1 MSNFPKSFLRLFL
14 FAAFCTAAVNISAA
28 EFINPVL
35 KATHNGCTSNN
46 LQPAR
51 FTLEV
56 NENERIKLCQAI
68 DKITNKLNSTNWSP
82 ELSDELQ
89 NIWRVF
95 SSQAV
100 TLHSMPS
107 GISTRV
113 AAMAKP
119 YPKGGSAAEFSA
131 GVYVRPEKSG
141 KVSFFQVFLHELRH
155 VYDFHETWAN
165 KRAVN
170 SLELE
175 RRAYVLTSKLTQ
187 ETPEKESLSDIR
199 NFWKESWQNLPAA
212 EISFRRDTAIRKF
225 LHGSKYYQHFEQ
237 DPAKQMLDFSQLKTS
252 AALNN
257 FQYANQNAGSR
268 EGGRLPPRRLPPVTS
283 LLLPQNIRESGFN
296 LEKPK
301 NPLDEKE
308 ILRVALSNEKKLYY
322 GMSNFVYNQKLAF
335 QCWKKGKVS
344 ASFHEDNRVA
354 RTESGDAL
362 LQTISPHPSPNSTSC
377 ILDSRNLKTDFTE
390 TFWASPAL
398 EKMPIRFAGFE
409 KVNGKTLAR
418 YTVLQPDAK
427 LFQQLTEEYANIKPF
442 RIFVGTIFISPE
454 DGQIVKFWGTS
465 FPEETVTG
473 SHKQKVWGSYS
484 VTAVRQK
491 LNIDGG
497 LWVTVHIGTVA
508 VASIGGNARP
518 FSYTVKFENYRQE
531 MTDVVIL
538 DDVAVADT
546 NSSMDK
552 TSERR

>member
-1 MSNFPKSFLRLFL
+1 MSNFSKSFLRLFL
-14 FAAFCTAAVNISAA
+14 FVAFCTAAVNISASD
-28 EFINPVL
+28 FTNPVL
-35 KATHNGCTSNN
+35 KKTNAGCTADN
-46 LQPAR
+46 LQPER
-51 FTLEV
+51 FTSEV
-56 NENERIKLCQAI
+56 NQNERQKLCQAI
-68 DKITNKLNSTNWSP
+68 DKITNKLNATRWSP
-82 ELSDELQ
+82 ALSNELQ

-100 TLHSMPS
+100 TLHLMPS
-107 GISTRV
+107 GVSTRA

-119 YPKGGSAAEFSA
+119 FPAGGNADKFSA

-141 KVSFFQVFLHELRH
+141 KTSFFQVFLHELRH

-165 KRAVN
+165 KTVVN

-175 RRAYVLTSKLTQ
+175 RRAYLLASKLTQ
-187 ETPEKESLSDIR
+187 ETLEKESLSDIR

-212 EISFRRDTAIRKF
+212 EISARRDTAIAKF
-225 LHGSKYYQHFEQ
+225 LHGSKYYRHFEQ
-237 DPAKQMLDFSQLKTS
+237 DPTKKMLDFSYLKTS
-252 AALNN
+252 AASNT
-257 FQYANQNAGSR
+257 FQYADKSGNK
-268 EGGRLPPRRLPPVTS
+268 EGGRLPLRRLPPATS
-283 LLLPQNIRESGFN
+283 SLLPQNIRETNFN

-301 NPLDEKE
+301 NPRDEKE

-322 GMSNFVYNQKLAF
+322 GMSSFVYNQKLAF

-344 ASFHEDNRVA
+344 ASFVEDNRVA
-354 RTESGDAL
+354 RTENGDAL
-362 LQTISPHPSPNSTSC
+362 LETISPQPSPDASSC
-377 ILDSRNLKTDFTE
+377 ILNSRNLKTDFTE

-398 EKMPIRFAGFE
+398 DKMPIDFAGF
-409 KVNGKTLAR
+409 VQVGGKTLAR
-418 YTVLQPDAK
+418 YTVLQPNAK
-427 LFQQLTEEYANIKPF
+427 LFQQLTEQYANIKPF

-454 DGQIVKFWGTS
+454 DGQIVRFWGTS
-465 FPEETVTG
+465 FPEEMVTG

-508 VASIGGNARP
+508 VANIGGNARP

-538 DDVAVADT
+538 DDVAVSDA
-546 NSSMDK
+546 NSPTDK
-552 TSERR
+552 TGGRR